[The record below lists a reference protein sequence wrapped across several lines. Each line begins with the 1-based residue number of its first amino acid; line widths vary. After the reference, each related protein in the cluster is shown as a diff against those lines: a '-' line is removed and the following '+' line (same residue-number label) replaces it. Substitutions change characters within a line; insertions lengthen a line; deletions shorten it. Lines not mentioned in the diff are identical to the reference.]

1 MLETDVSLGQGLSLI
16 KCLYR
21 ARYNQARSWLT
32 AMHATVQIFNNNNNN
47 NSSAVNLILLLIFT
61 SVFLTLTADFCNS
74 KGFRF
79 KFCSLLDSTISI
91 TSALKILIQ
100 ILSFVLCVK
109 WRMRCP
115 MFWGR
120 WDKYPADILAHR
132 WNWSASDMFKVSAS
146 TPTAQLGCK
155 KICLTGSVMSCSLK
169 TFYWIQCV
177 FSLLHWLE
185 CLLSRE
191 A

>member
-1 MLETDVSLGQGLSLI
+1 MFEIDVSLGQGLSLI
-16 KCLYR
+16 KCLYS

-47 NSSAVNLILLLIFT
+47 TSAVNLILLLIFT
-61 SVFLTLTADFCNS
+61 SVFLTHTADFCNL

-79 KFCSLLDSTISI
+79 KFCSLFDSTISI
-91 TSALKILIQ
+91 TIALKILIQ
-100 ILSFVLCVK
+100 ILSFALCVK
-109 WRMRCP
+109 RRMGCP

-146 TPTAQLGCK
+146 TPTAWLRCK

-177 FSLLHWLE
+177 ISLLHWLE
-185 CLLSRE
+185 HLLSHE